1 MDLQIVF
8 CYLPTLSTFFRF
20 VVLRGSAMGVVWNMY
35 KGLKVW
41 FKGGACTLKELQ
53 LMIEEHNL
61 QP

>member
-41 FKGGACTLKELQ
+41 FKGGGLHIKRIKT
-53 LMIEEHNL
+53 HD
-61 QP
+61 